1 MTRKEILEFIDEY
14 AVYHDSWREGDWII
28 KNNNIYI
35 GSNGEEYS
43 ESEFINGIQ
52 HSCYDNDNSWHIIP
66 NINLINTTK
75 IKPTLVKLYC
85 VDKNSELKNLDV
97 IETFNFDEIEIQDC
111 DIHNKIY
118 RIKDILKSI
127 KDISKY
133 INIKPKLS
141 LKIEKIY
148 SNSIYWAIND
158 ISLYFDKLIIIPSFP
173 EEINEILDCSKYLKN
188 STIIDNKKL
197 ILVLNNE
204 LNKYIVENN
213 INIDNNI
220 WHTITVNDYENSYK
234 EKQIF
239 HKRISEFFR

>member
-1 MTRKEILEFIDEY
+1 MSDKDKYFKGLPY
-14 AVYHDSWREGDWII
+14 SI
-28 KNNNIYI
+28 KYMD
-35 GSNGEEYS
+35 GEEYS
-43 ESEFINGIQ
+43 ESEFINRIQ
-52 HSCYDNDNSWHIIP
+52 HTCYDNGWHIIP

-75 IKPTLVKLYC
+75 IKSTLVKLYC
-85 VDKNSELKNLDV
+85 VDKKNEFKHLDV

-111 DIHNKIY
+111 DIHNNIY

-148 SNSIYWAIND
+148 SNSIYWVIND
-158 ISLYFDKLIIIPSFP
+158 ISLYFDKLIIIPSFA

-197 ILVLNNE
+197 VLVLNNE

-213 INIDNNI
+213 INIDTNI
-220 WHTITVNDYENSYK
+220 WNIITLNDYENSYK

-239 HKRISEFFR
+239 HKRINEFFS